1 MKPNNRQELG
11 RRNLID
17 LMEKVE
23 GGRDIIDVPSRYII
37 NNYIIKLFAH
47 IFIYIYI
54 LVYMLAIAGQTAR
67 PNWLI
72 FFEGIL

>member
-37 NNYIIKLFAH
+37 DNYMIKLFAH
-47 IFIYIYI
+47 ICIYRFTY
-54 LVYMLAIAGQTAR
+54 LYTC
-67 PNWLI
+67 
-72 FFEGIL
+72 